1 MDSIRFCNVIEP
13 LQREDVSHALQRFF
27 PASKERFDRFEA
39 AYRSLLALPATE
51 CDMCILAE
59 EGEEKVADEPSMHV
73 LGING
78 TPFTEQEGVPEAQ
91 RVPARF
97 NLSATDWQEW
107 LGMHVSEDY
116 LQQFS
121 ASEIA
126 AHCLWEMTYFGF
138 SPGQIHRRITES
150 LHQEQP

>member
-1 MDSIRFCNVIEP
+1 MNSIRFCDVIEP
-13 LQREDVSHALQRFF
+13 LQWEDVSLALQRFF
-27 PASKERFDRFEA
+27 PASKERLDRFEA
-39 AYRSLLALPATE
+39 AYCSLQALPPKE
-51 CDMCILAE
+51 SDMCILA
-59 EGEEKVADEPSMHV
+59 VLDPDEPAVHV
-73 LGING
+73 FGING
-78 TPFTEQEGVPEAQ
+78 TPFAGQEGVPEAQ

-107 LGMHVSEDY
+107 LGMHVYEDY

-138 SPGQIHRRITES
+138 SPEQIHRRITES